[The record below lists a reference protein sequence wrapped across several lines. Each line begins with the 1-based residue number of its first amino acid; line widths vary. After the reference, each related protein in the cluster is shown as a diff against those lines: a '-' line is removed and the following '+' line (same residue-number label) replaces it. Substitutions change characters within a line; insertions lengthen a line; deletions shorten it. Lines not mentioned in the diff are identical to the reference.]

1 MLKPSSA
8 FYSTS
13 VNAAPALLSAVE
25 KAGGDGDEIVRRA
38 GLPYS
43 AGAVRSRSVEGI
55 SRENLTSLYR
65 ECVLFLE
72 SDTCTRDHRPQWPT
86 ENYEIVCFCLI
97 GCPNLSEVLART
109 RDFFDALAASQCEI
123 SISMSRDITTFSLNS
138 HRQDAGPSA
147 FITDLVGTASFQ
159 RLFSWL
165 IGENLPVIESGTI
178 YPESLWEPVM
188 ASIAPPGL
196 RFGQASSYFSFP
208 SAYLNKRLVRS
219 YTDVSNMRGAIP
231 WTFMLPMDYADDLPS
246 TVRVLLNS
254 SLHNGDQIPDLNQL
268 ARKLGCSTRT
278 LRRRL
283 SSEAISLTTLKNE
296 CRLEIATDLL
306 RNSSLTI
313 EQIASRVSLS
323 DAIVFRRA
331 FKRWTGVSPSDYR
344 YGMHLLT
351 I

>member
-1 MLKPSSA
+1 MLKPNST

-13 VNAAPALLSAVE
+13 LNAAPALLNTVE
-25 KAGGDGDEIVRRA
+25 KVGGDGDEMVRRA
-38 GLPYS
+38 GLPCS
-43 AGAVRSRSVEGI
+43 AGVVRSRRTEEI
-55 SRENLTSLYR
+55 SRDKLTSLYR

-72 SDTCTRDHRPQWPT
+72 SHTCARDHRPQWPT

-97 GCPNLSEVLART
+97 GCPNLSEALART

-123 SISMSRDITTFSLNS
+123 SIMMSRDVTTFSLNS
-138 HRQDAGPSA
+138 HRLDAGPSA
-147 FITDLVGTASFQ
+147 FVTDLVGTASFQ

-178 YPESLWEPVM
+178 YPELLWEPSM
-188 ASIAPPGL
+188 ASIAPPDL
-196 RFGQASSYFSFP
+196 RFGQPSNYFSFP
-208 SAYLNKRLVRS
+208 SSYLNKRLVRS
-219 YTDVSNMRGAIP
+219 YSDVSNMRGAIP
-231 WTFMLPMDYADDLPS
+231 WTFMLPMDYANDFPS

-254 SLHNGDQIPDLNQL
+254 SLRNGDQIPDLNQL

-283 SSEAISLTTLKNE
+283 SNEAISLNTLKNE

-306 RNSSLTI
+306 RNSSLTV
-313 EQIASRVSLS
+313 EQIASRVSFS

-331 FKRWTGVSPSDYR
+331 FKRWTGVSPSDFR
-344 YGMHLLT
+344 HGDGT
-351 I
+351 S